1 MKTSHNPRRSE
12 RGGPKQGQFETRRPA
27 SKVPLTPS
35 VFDKKNWFVDYANDR
50 AKSGVPLMDR
60 ALLYLRAGM
69 WSGREEQ
76 GTVYLDVALAWD
88 KPIPTRIGTYR
99 AANITTVSFHYTPR
113 TNSLVVTYDLDFD
126 AERNQSALRA
136 VVYGPQPR
144 TLRPGTRILEEHARG
159 PRGLEEAVKMARQD
173 FEGRM
178 VDGTIKVG
186 TPKYGFKETPRV
198 LLSAEETR
206 ELLAARKEAMR
217 ADDEGY
223 AFVHK
228 IPKYI
233 NNLFILVRPDK
244 NGDFG
249 LVYRDAVDELLSWY
263 RSLPRQNPRSHRAK
277 APRRENGFLASL
289 ALVGIGMAAGVY
301 VEEQKGVA
309 ARVRSSLK
317 GKDKVAR
324 EQFDR
329 LKRGVLE
336 AKPRARAT
344 LPAPRSSRTDPAWV
358 REESPD
364 GKGYTHARTMKGT
377 PYEVFERVYGKGR
390 KSIFLDVGEAHER
403 VNAPNGQED
412 GWANVAAAKRAA
424 EALAGM

>member
-1 MKTSHNPRRSE
+1 
-12 RGGPKQGQFETRRPA
+12 
-27 SKVPLTPS
+27 
-35 VFDKKNWFVDYANDR
+35 
-50 AKSGVPLMDR
+50 
-60 ALLYLRAGM
+60 
-69 WSGREEQ
+69 
-76 GTVYLDVALAWD
+76 
-88 KPIPTRIGTYR
+88 
-99 AANITTVSFHYTPR
+99 
-113 TNSLVVTYDLDFD
+113 
-126 AERNQSALRA
+126 
-136 VVYGPQPR
+136 
-144 TLRPGTRILEEHARG
+144 
-159 PRGLEEAVKMARQD
+159 MARQD

-186 TPKYGFKETPRV
+186 TPRYGFTETPKVR
-198 LLSAEETR
+198 LSAEETR
-206 ELLAARKEAMR
+206 ELLVARKEAMR

-223 AFVHK
+223 AYVHK
-228 IPKYI
+228 IPEYI

-249 LVYRDAVDELLSWY
+249 FVYRTAVDELLSWY
-263 RSLPRQNPRSHRAK
+263 RSLPRQNPRVRRAK

-301 VEEQKGVA
+301 VEEKQGVA

-324 EQFDR
+324 AQFDR

-364 GKGYTHARTMKGT
+364 GKGYTHTRTMKGT